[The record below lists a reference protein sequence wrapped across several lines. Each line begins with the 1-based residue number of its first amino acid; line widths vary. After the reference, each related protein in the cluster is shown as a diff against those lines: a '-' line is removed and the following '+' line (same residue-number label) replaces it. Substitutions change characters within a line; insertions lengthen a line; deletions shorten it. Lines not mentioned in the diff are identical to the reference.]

1 MWDKLLKDSIDSGH
15 TTGRGYF
22 FSIRKNCVAHM
33 HGLAVYVQ
41 GELPL
46 ARDLSL
52 ENSED
57 YYLYFRQT
65 LFYQMF
71 YHFFLYRS
79 PSSLMCSVFDAIS
92 SSIDQVISINSS
104 ANLFVF
110 GHFNLYYKDR
120 LTSFGRTD
128 QPSEICYNFPSHLT
142 LLCWLTFLSRSLIVT
157 LTVLFF

>member
-1 MWDKLLKDSIDSGH
+1 MWDRLLKDSIDSGH
-15 TTGRGYF
+15 TTGRGYL

-46 ARDLSL
+46 AQDLSL

-57 YYLYFRQT
+57 YLYFRQT

-110 GHFNLYYKDR
+110 GHFNVYYKDR
-120 LTSFGRTD
+120 LTSFSRTD